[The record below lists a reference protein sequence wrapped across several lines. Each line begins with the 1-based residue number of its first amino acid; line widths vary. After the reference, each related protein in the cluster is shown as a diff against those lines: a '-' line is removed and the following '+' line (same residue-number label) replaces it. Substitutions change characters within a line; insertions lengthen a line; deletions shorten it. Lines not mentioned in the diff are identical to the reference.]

1 MRQSQDHHGAADRDI
16 EVYIYTPLNE
26 GITSATHRRLEGYL
40 RKLQPE
46 EIGRFVRLVKSVRA
60 ELAGED
66 KKEDDIEHHDRE
78 EGPKIERLEGM
89 LFERDSQLA
98 KLRKQVDQRDTK
110 SEDDEAKASEWRSL
124 RDKLEEKTKRLR
136 DQKALTEG
144 LNDELKIWRDL
155 DAKRA
160 SVSRGNA
167 GNADDIA
174 AGTGEGD
181 ADGADDDA
189 PTFDHA
195 DDFESSVNGTGL
207 SKKPE
212 TRHASTKKPLPNKP
226 SFTPTPRTTR
236 LNSQTTTDQPATS
249 KKPQR
254 TGQTKG
260 GTSAFLNGYE
270 EDDGEAWSINDDD
283 PEKIRRDLQKKSRE
297 ANAKGSLDPETPA
310 NAATGTS
317 AAGDSTGTLAGQTPT
332 EGPGRKQSKV
342 TPRAAKPATK
352 KVEETEDESD
362 QGIEVSRKPVSEKKR
377 KAETLD
383 REEQPA
389 TSKKPKRATKLQPVK
404 ENSES
409 HNEDKQLHA
418 DKGRRASS
426 GPKAKLSRAQQDV
439 KRKVARDDSAES
451 EGGMSDPICI
461 SSGEDTDSDADDEY

>member
-212 TRHASTKKPLPNKP
+212 TRRASTKKPLPTN
-226 SFTPTPRTTR
+226 
-236 LNSQTTTDQPATS
+236 LLM
-249 KKPQR
+249 PQR
-254 TGQTKG
+254 PG
-260 GTSAFLNGYE
+260 
-270 EDDGEAWSINDDD
+270 
-283 PEKIRRDLQKKSRE
+283 P
-297 ANAKGSLDPETPA
+297 
-310 NAATGTS
+310 
-317 AAGDSTGTLAGQTPT
+317 LA
-332 EGPGRKQSKV
+332 
-342 TPRAAKPATK
+342 
-352 KVEETEDESD
+352 
-362 QGIEVSRKPVSEKKR
+362 
-377 KAETLD
+377 
-383 REEQPA
+383 
-389 TSKKPKRATKLQPVK
+389 
-404 ENSES
+404 
-409 HNEDKQLHA
+409 
-418 DKGRRASS
+418 
-426 GPKAKLSRAQQDV
+426 
-439 KRKVARDDSAES
+439 
-451 EGGMSDPICI
+451 
-461 SSGEDTDSDADDEY
+461 